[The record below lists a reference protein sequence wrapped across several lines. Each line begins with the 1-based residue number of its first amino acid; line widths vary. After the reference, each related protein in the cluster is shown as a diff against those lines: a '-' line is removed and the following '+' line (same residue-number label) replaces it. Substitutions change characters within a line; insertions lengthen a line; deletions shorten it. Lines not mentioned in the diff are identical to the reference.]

1 MVALAEWAT
10 GSPASQEVVGS
21 SLGRMRVETRHCE
34 YLFGTLCFFF
44 RPANPP
50 GDLFFLSFGFP
61 HPPCVLVGV
70 GRPETGAGAPIT
82 QHVVTWP
89 PATRTAAPV
98 WGGETEMARW
108 PTNISPFYLGGPIWA
123 AKNFTAFWPPKHFCT
138 QVGPDFGG
146 P

>member
-1 MVALAEWAT
+1 MGDW
-10 GSPASQEVVGS
+10 QS
-21 SLGRMRVETRHCE
+21 SKPGGRGFEPRADAGGDETLRVPFWHFGYFSTRR
-34 YLFGTLCFFF
+34 T
-44 RPANPP
+44 RPAN
-50 GDLFFLSFGFP
+50 LFFCPIGFS
-61 HPPCVLVGV
+61 PPCVLVGV
-70 GRPETGAGAPIT
+70 GRPGTGAGAPKT
-82 QHVVTWP
+82 QHVVFWP

-108 PTNISPFYLGGPIWA
+108 PTNIPPFYLDGPIWA

>member
-10 GSPASQEVVGS
+10 GSPANQEVVGS
-21 SLGRMRVETRHCE
+21 SLGRMRVETRHSE
-34 YLFGTLCFFF
+34 YLFGTLGIFPPGEPARRTFFF
-44 RPANPP
+44 CPI
-50 GDLFFLSFGFP
+50 GFSL
-61 HPPCVLVGV
+61 PCVLVGV
-70 GRPETGAGAPIT
+70 GRPGTGAGAPKT
-82 QHVVTWP
+82 QHVVFWP
-89 PATRTAAPV
+89 PATRTATPV

-108 PTNISPFYLGGPIWA
+108 PTNIPPFYLDGPIWA